1 MEKLNI
7 LVADDDKE
15 IVYIIKKILTDEAY
29 NVFTAYDGTEA
40 VSVLEREKVH
50 LVILDIMMPKMN
62 GLMATMKIREQNNVP
77 ILILSAKGEE
87 SDRVLGLTTGADDYL
102 VKPFTHAELLAR
114 VASLLR
120 RYISLGSIADKN
132 DKSKISYHE
141 LEFDTQGKK
150 LLVRGNEVKLTAT
163 ELKIVE
169 LLIKRHGRVFT
180 AEEIYENVW
189 NSDAYSV
196 ENTVM
201 IHISRIRSKI
211 EINPSK
217 PEYLKVVWGI
227 GYKIEKE

>member
-15 IVYIIKKILTDEAY
+15 IVYIIKKILTDEDY
-29 NVFTAYDGTEA
+29 NVFSAYDGAEA
-40 VSVLEREKVH
+40 VSVLDREKVH

-120 RYISLGSIADKN
+120 RYMRLGSIADKN
-132 DKSKISYHE
+132 DSSKIKYHE

-150 LLVRGNEVKLTAT
+150 LLVRGIEVKLTAT
-163 ELKIVE
+163 ELKIME
-169 LLIKRHGRVFT
+169 LLIKRPGRVFT

-189 NSDAYSV
+189 KSEAYSV